1 MKTVRL
7 GSTDLWVSRVGFGGI
22 PIQRLSEADALAVI
36 RRALDAGFT
45 FFDTAH
51 GYTTSEE
58 RIGKAIAGRRDQLVI
73 TTKTPAKDKKTALE
87 HLDLSLRRLQTD
99 YIDLWQLHNV
109 STPKGW
115 AQVQGPN
122 GALEAANAAVQSGK
136 VRYVGVSSHSLDL
149 SLVLVPT
156 GHFRTLQFP
165 FNFVTDEPTAA
176 LLPLT
181 VQHSLGFIA
190 MKPFAGG
197 LLDNARLTIKHLLQ
211 YPTVVPD
218 PGMQST
224 AEVDEIAAIVNDP
237 LELTPDE
244 LQEMERI
251 RAAADARFCRR
262 CEYCQPCP
270 ENVRIATVMTVQS
283 FWRRFPPERFFGGFI
298 KEAAES
304 ARRCAECG
312 ECETRCPYHLPIRE
326 MLAENLAFYDR
337 MFAASSGAST
347 ASGVP
352 SA

>member
-1 MKTVRL
+1 MRTIQL
-7 GSTDLWVSRVGFGGI
+7 GNTDLWVSRVGFGGI
-22 PIQRLSEADALAVI
+22 PIQRLSEADALVVI
-36 RRALDAGFT
+36 RRAIDLGFT

-58 RIGKAIAGRRDQLVI
+58 RIGKAIAGHRHELVI

-109 STPKGW
+109 STAEGW
-115 AQVQGPN
+115 AKIQGPD
-122 GALEAANAAVQSGK
+122 GALEAAHAAVQTGK
-136 VRYVGVSSHSLDL
+136 VRHIGVSSHSLDM
-149 SLVLVPT
+149 SLTLVPT
-156 GHFRTLQFP
+156 GHFRALQFP
-165 FNFVTDEPTAA
+165 FNFVTHEPEAA

-181 VQHSLGFIA
+181 VQHQVGFIA

-197 LLDNARLTIKHLLQ
+197 LLDNARLTLKHLLQ
-211 YPTVVPD
+211 FPTVVPD
-218 PGMQST
+218 PGMQT
-224 AEVDEIAAIVNDP
+224 VAEVDEIAAIASGS

-244 LQEMERI
+244 AEEMERI
-251 RAAADARFCRR
+251 RAASDGRFCRR

-270 ENVRIATVMTVQS
+270 EKVRIATALTVQS
-283 FWRRFPPERFFGGFI
+283 FWKRFPPERFFNGFV

-337 MFAASSGAST
+337 MLAAHPRA
-347 ASGVP
+347 AAP
-352 SA
+352 SAARP